1 MEIILIYSFNL
12 MRAFQ
17 NSITRFLHRQQFPDV
32 ATIFAMGF
40 ALLITAV
47 SCSSSK
53 TERPH
58 LAKCTRVYFDN
69 PKQENPYKEYAKR
82 GSISLVN
89 LLGHFKDWKKER
101 VSINEYQ
108 SGDLEE
114 CQVNFYVGTFYDN
127 KAPKSFY
134 DDLEKTQSRV
144 VWIGYNIWGM
154 PPSVL
159 EHRFGLE
166 YKGIESFSPNDFDSD
181 GLNAFYRHFSY
192 KGEDFNKSAVKTKDP
207 KQPISAAVEL
217 VKVQLSKKKETKVYS
232 WARYSGSK
240 EKRPRLPYITQHGNY
255 WYVADIPFSY
265 IHTSDRYLIFA
276 DILFDVL
283 NEKPVWGGKK
293 PAFIRIEDVHP
304 QIKSSQI
311 EGYANFFS
319 ERKVPFAISTIPVYQ
334 NIDKK
339 TKALIRVEAK
349 ERPNWIKSMKYAQS
363 KGASIIFHGY
373 THQLDSYPNPS
384 GLSGWDYEFWDINK
398 KKPVAQDSVPFV
410 LGRLEKG
417 YKILEDNFGGAD
429 AWITPHYDASPLNN
443 LIFGRVFDWVIGRV
457 RYPSS
462 FHVVQGEVMSREY
475 TFFNS
480 GSRGKEDRERF
491 LKDVKVIVP
500 EEAMPYYVGEF
511 FPYEI
516 YHDLYGQ
523 SVIPENLHFVRLKD
537 PAQALKEKRV
547 LMRKLS
553 KLRDTWAS
561 FYIHPWIMDVD
572 PKGVSREL
580 DLYIKELRA
589 LGYEFVDLKSWSKK
603 HRL

>member
-1 MEIILIYSFNL
+1 MKP
-12 MRAFQ
+12 FQ
-17 NSITRFLHRQQFPDV
+17 NAITRVFIRSIQRPIQRPIQRFLHCKQVCPLAICFV
-32 ATIFAMGF
+32 LVC
-40 ALLITAV
+40 LLLTTTV

-53 TERPH
+53 KERPH

-82 GSISLVN
+82 GSISLIN

-114 CQVNFYVGTFYDN
+114 CQVNFYVSTFYDN

-232 WARYSGSK
+232 WASYSGSK

-319 ERKVPFAISTIPVYQ
+319 EGKCPLPFQRFQSI
-334 NIDKK
+334 K
-339 TKALIRVEAK
+339 T
-349 ERPNWIKSMKYAQS
+349 
-363 KGASIIFHGY
+363 
-373 THQLDSYPNPS
+373 
-384 GLSGWDYEFWDINK
+384 
-398 KKPVAQDSVPFV
+398 
-410 LGRLEKG
+410 
-417 YKILEDNFGGAD
+417 
-429 AWITPHYDASPLNN
+429 
-443 LIFGRVFDWVIGRV
+443 
-457 RYPSS
+457 
-462 FHVVQGEVMSREY
+462 
-475 TFFNS
+475 
-480 GSRGKEDRERF
+480 
-491 LKDVKVIVP
+491 
-500 EEAMPYYVGEF
+500 
-511 FPYEI
+511 
-516 YHDLYGQ
+516 
-523 SVIPENLHFVRLKD
+523 
-537 PAQALKEKRV
+537 
-547 LMRKLS
+547 
-553 KLRDTWAS
+553 
-561 FYIHPWIMDVD
+561 
-572 PKGVSREL
+572 
-580 DLYIKELRA
+580 
-589 LGYEFVDLKSWSKK
+589 
-603 HRL
+603 